1 MNRKPAKQVNRQIRI
16 ISEIWRWS
24 SSICWRGTAVPKCAI
39 LSKMIRQF
47 NANYFC
53 GPQLDEKI
61 NKNWSLAYF
70 DKTDLI
76 KAAGNSFEITLC
88 SPHSVLPQT
97 SMTVPP
103 HFLLLRPSAVL
114 PWRRTG
120 MQRLHAA
127 SAAAL
132 CNATVT
138 TMTLRVGV
146 GGGQKW

>member
-114 PWRRTG
+114 PWRRECKGFT
-120 MQRLHAA
+120 LHPPPRY
-127 SAAAL
+127 
-132 CNATVT
+132 VT
-138 TMTLRVGV
+138 PLLPRWRYGW
-146 GGGQKW
+146 GGKKW